1 MKRKGQIVRLKNRE
15 TGTIVEAKV
24 IQHDSIQGYWLRDIS
39 NNDSDW
45 TWYRPDTWEEVK

>member
-1 MKRKGQIVRLKNRE
+1 MKRKGQIVRLKSRE

-24 IQHDSIQGYWLRDIS
+24 IQHDSIQGYWLKDIS

-45 TWYRPDTWEEVK
+45 T